1 MALTLPALTALAR
14 ILPGRKVLSLGY
26 PDIVARPEDIERLFG
41 FRPSRFTD
49 FGRWHG
55 VDFALPETMEFFGA
69 IGSQLDCVDIV
80 PSRGVERVVDL
91 NHPCAL
97 GSFDLVIDAGTTEH
111 CFNVGQALIN
121 AASAVA
127 VGGHIFH
134 IPPMTMVN
142 HGFYNFSPTLLYDF
156 YSQNGWTIELLVGM
170 RKGIG
175 FEIPITARFH
185 APPKCSMFC
194 IARRDS
200 EDAPAYP
207 VQSKYLRNP
216 GLS

>member
-14 ILPGRKVLSLGY
+14 FLPGRNVLSLGY

-41 FRPSRFTD
+41 FRPTRFTD

-69 IGSQLDCVDIV
+69 IGSRLDCVDIV
-80 PSRGVERVVDL
+80 ASRGVERVVDL
-91 NHPCAL
+91 NRPCAL
-97 GSFDLVIDAGTTEH
+97 GSFELVIDAGTTEH
-111 CFNVGQALIN
+111 CFNVGQALVN

-127 VGGHIFH
+127 VGGQIFH
-134 IPPMTMVN
+134 APPMTMLN
-142 HGFYNFSPTLLYDF
+142 HGFYNFSPTLLHDF
-156 YSQNGWTIELLVGM
+156 YTQNGWKIELLVGM
-170 RKGIG
+170 RKGAS
-175 FEIPITARFH
+175 FEIPLTARFTV
-185 APPKCSMFC
+185 PFETTLYC

-200 EDAPAYP
+200 ADTPAYP

>member
-14 ILPGRKVLSLGY
+14 FLPGRRVLSLGY
-26 PDIVARPEDIERLFG
+26 PDIVARPEDIEQLFG
-41 FRPSRFTD
+41 FRPTRFTD

-69 IGSQLDCVDIV
+69 IGSQLDCLDIV
-80 PSRGVERVVDL
+80 PSRGVERIVDL
-91 NHPCAL
+91 NRPCAL

-121 AASAVA
+121 AASAVS

-134 IPPMTMVN
+134 GPPMTMLN
-142 HGFYNFSPTLLYDF
+142 HGFYNFNPTLLHDF
-156 YSQNGWTIELLVGM
+156 YTQNGWKLELLVGM
-170 RKGIG
+170 RKGTG
-175 FEIPITARFH
+175 FEIPLLSRFA
-185 APPKCSMFC
+185 APSESSMFC
-194 IARRDS
+194 IARRESSDVL
-200 EDAPAYP
+200 AYP
-207 VQSKYLRNP
+207 VQSKYLHNP